1 MLNAKKIE
9 NALLENWAGDPEEFF
24 EAMDGTD
31 ACSFEDA
38 GILTNDAG
46 LVITTADGHEYQVTI
61 VRSR

>member
-9 NALLENWAGDPEEFF
+9 NALLENWTGDQEEFLDV
-24 EAMDGTD
+24 MDGTE

-46 LVITTADGHEYQVTI
+46 LVITTADGREFQVTI
-61 VRSR
+61 IQSR

>member
-9 NALLENWAGDPEEFF
+9 NALLENWTGDQEEFF
-24 EAMDGTD
+24 DVMDGTE

-46 LVITTADGHEYQVTI
+46 FIIMTADGQEYQVSI
-61 VRSR
+61 VRSK